1 MSFSHWHRR
10 DLANTHPDVLIVGAG
25 ISGLSAAFW
34 LRRHQPDL
42 RVAVVDRG
50 RVGSGASGRNAGFMT
65 CGSIAHFD
73 RHVERLG
80 VDTALSLWN
89 LTRDNHE
96 ALLREGLLDEAC
108 DYRRTGAYSLS
119 RDGARLEKLAAAAQ
133 TLAAHGQEVRR
144 LGPTELPLPGFA
156 GGYWYA
162 GDGQLDP
169 VRLLS
174 SLRRR
179 CGASIL
185 EGVHVQGLDPGAD
198 RVLVRTDLGELCA
211 SNVVLA
217 TNAYTPDLCDA
228 LAPWVRPVRA
238 QALATAPVSL
248 RLPGPIYALDDWAY
262 LRQDSEARVILGG
275 FRPLAAEEEIGT
287 EDHLHPAVHGALD
300 GFIER
305 HVSPACTSPARAELR
320 WSGALGYAPDALP
333 VIGEVPGLP
342 GVHFVGAH
350 SGHGMGWGFVAG
362 RMLAAL
368 LTEGTRPGPLD
379 ARRLTA

>member
-1 MSFSHWHRR
+1 M
-10 DLANTHPDVLIVGAG
+10 
-25 ISGLSAAFW
+25 
-34 LRRHQPDL
+34 
-42 RVAVVDRG
+42 
-50 RVGSGASGRNAGFMT
+50 
-65 CGSIAHFD
+65 
-73 RHVERLG
+73 
-80 VDTALSLWN
+80 
-89 LTRDNHE
+89 
-96 ALLREGLLDEAC
+96 LDEAC

-119 RDGARLEKLAAAAQ
+119 RDSARLEKLASAAQ

-169 VRLLS
+169 VQLLS
-174 SLRRR
+174 SLRRQ

-185 EGVHVQGLDPGAD
+185 EGVNVQGLDPGAD
-198 RVLVRTDLGELCA
+198 RVLVRTDLGELRA

-275 FRPLAAEEEIGT
+275 FRPLAAEEEVGT
-287 EDHLHPAVHGALD
+287 QDHLHPAVHGALD
-300 GFIER
+300 GYR
-305 HVSPACTSPARAELR
+305 APRLPSLHDTRARKLR

-342 GVHFVGAH
+342 GAHFVGAH
-350 SGHGMGWGFVAG
+350 SGHGLGWGFVAG

-368 LTEGTRPGPLD
+368 LTEGTRPGPWMRDGSRPDRRGHAPPTCRGRQPTTRSRRPGRAMLRPVKASSQAD
-379 ARRLTA
+379 IRAPARPGSRPWTRAATLWMRRWPRC